1 MKEYKLPFGYLS
13 YTQYRTWK
21 ESRKEYWE
29 KYVIGEKMF
38 ETPGLQFGKRVSI
51 WLEDSEKGDLSSEEE
66 KVVSRFTLLDRPE
79 EDEYVKM
86 DDNGLVLRIKLDTS
100 TYDRSE
106 FGEYKTG

>member
-38 ETPGLQFGKRVSI
+38 HKKEELPWVTMENFLKYKMLMEQKKALMERMKVLSGEILGEM
-51 WLEDSEKGDLSSEEE
+51 EDE
-66 KVVSRFTLLDRPE
+66 KVKLLEVPGGV
-79 EDEYVKM
+79 YSITPT
-86 DDNGLVLRIKLDTS
+86 GKLS
-100 TYDRSE
+100 L
-106 FGEYKTG
+106 KLI